1 MQVNESKTSGP
12 TVILLGGPMTVEDG
26 STLDSRQSITD
37 DPQCRI
43 MRTCLAGS
51 MRWWLTAIS
60 LVQPLLRAAGND
72 AFCLIIGG
80 RTLLELEADG
90 SVRRTGLRSV
100 VPGGLSRVEIVR
112 SGIEESLDPKY
123 EPAGKMNPSWN
134 GTSMGE
140 IGLLHSEPRRPWRVL
155 DGNEWYLKQAGSTLR
170 PAVIIDTTEGV
181 LLDRTFETLVT
192 RRLFDEQITLVLPHT
207 QAAERYIRAYAHAT
221 DPDQLAAPTITP
233 PPWDPDFERYIGAD
247 ARATHPAQ
255 LAAPAITPPPWDP
268 DAPPDPVRY
277 TKLIPIE
284 ASFGVTGLVQRQQW
298 KDPSDLEAARA
309 LLEARFDLQ
318 IGIWDL
324 VGNATLRQTLLKAVP
339 AAPPPAEAA
348 PIPVG
353 AAKRAT
359 AHVAKKVDEATTEK
373 QVLLSIAK
381 HFTPLLRLGWKANR
395 GVGWVLQLPL
405 TEAVSRWP
413 GQEPSPLVQLA
424 LVVRKR
430 QCYVIAFTMMYH
442 VNIDNYVLARREIL
456 ESIASPD
463 DCPLEPNTRP
473 LLWQAAGGWADDI
486 DWGDRVAALAQRTE
500 SWTAVLEELCNES
513 RRIHHETSES

>member
-1 MQVNESKTSGP
+1 MTNVEARVNESKAVGP

-26 STLDSRQSITD
+26 SSLDSRQPIKD

-51 MRWWLTAIS
+51 MRWWLTVIS
-60 LVQPLLRAAGND
+60 LVQPLLRAAGDD

-112 SGIEESLDPKY
+112 TGIEEGLDPTY
-123 EPAGKMNPSWN
+123 EPAGKMDPSWN

-140 IGLLHSEPRRPWRVL
+140 IGLRHSEPRRAWRVL
-155 DGNEWYLKQAGSTLR
+155 DGNEWYLKQAGPTLR

-181 LLDRTFETLVT
+181 LLDRTFETLST

-207 QAAERYIRAYAHAT
+207 QAAERYIRAYARAT
-221 DPDQLAAPTITP
+221 DPD
-233 PPWDPDFERYIGAD
+233 
-247 ARATHPAQ
+247 Q

-284 ASFGVTGLVQRQQW
+284 TSFGVTGLVQCGQW

-324 VGNATLRQTLLKAVP
+324 VGNATLRQTLLNTVP
-339 AAPPPAEAA
+339 AVPPPADAA
-348 PIPVG
+348 PIPAG

-359 AHVAKKVDEATTEK
+359 SHVAKKEAEATTEK
-373 QVLLSIAK
+373 QTLRTITK
-381 HFTPLLRLGWKANR
+381 HFAPLLKLGWEANHR
-395 GVGWVLQLPL
+395 VRWFLRLPL
-405 TEAVSRWP
+405 TELVSYWP
-413 GQEPSPLVQLA
+413 GADPFPLLQLEF
-424 LVVRKR
+424 VVRKR
-430 QCYVIAFTMMYH
+430 QCSVTAFARNRP
-442 VNIDNYVLARREIL
+442 NIDDYVLTRRAIL
-456 ESIASPD
+456 EQIAYPD
-463 DCPLEPNTRP
+463 DSPLAPSMRP
-473 LLWQAAGGWADDI
+473 VLWQAAGGWADDV
-486 DWGDRVAALAQRTE
+486 DWDERAVALVNRTE
-500 SWTAVLEELCNES
+500 PWDFLFEEFCNEA
-513 RRIHHETSES
+513 RRIHQEISAS

>member
-1 MQVNESKTSGP
+1 MEARATEPDVPGP
-12 TVILLGGPMTVEDG
+12 TIALVGGPMTVEDG
-26 STLDSRQSITD
+26 STLDSRQPITD

-60 LVQPLLRAAGND
+60 LVQPLLSTAGDD

-90 SVRRTGLRSV
+90 SARRIGLRSV

-112 SGIEESLDPKY
+112 TGIGESLDLTY
-123 EPAGKMNPSWN
+123 EPAGKMPGSWN

-140 IGLLHSEPRRPWRVL
+140 IGLLQSEPRRPWRVL
-155 DGNEWYLKQAGSTLR
+155 DGNEWYLKQAGPTLR

-181 LLDRTFETLVT
+181 LLDRTFATLST

-221 DPDQLAAPTITP
+221 DEYQP
-233 PPWDPDFERYIGAD
+233 
-247 ARATHPAQ
+247 
-255 LAAPAITPPPWDP
+255 AAPAITLPPWDP

-284 ASFGVTGLVQRQQW
+284 ASFGVTGLVQRQEW
-298 KDPSDLEAARA
+298 RDPSDLEAARA

-324 VGNATLRQTLLKAVP
+324 VGNATLRATLLNTAPAVP
-339 AAPPPAEAA
+339 PPTEAA
-348 PIPVG
+348 PIPFG

-359 AHVAKKVDEATTEK
+359 TQVAAKVADATAEK
-373 QVLLSIAK
+373 QALRSIAK
-381 HFTPLLRLGWKANR
+381 HFGSLRRSGWEANQR
-395 GVGWVLQLPL
+395 VRWFLRLPL
-405 TEAVSRWP
+405 TETVTRWP
-413 GQEPSPLVQLA
+413 GEKPFPLVQLEF
-424 LVVRKR
+424 VVKKRK
-430 QCYVIAFTMMYH
+430 CYVSAFANNTGAK
-442 VNIDNYVLARREIL
+442 IDHYVLARRVIL
-456 ESIASPD
+456 EQIATPD
-463 DCPLEPNTRP
+463 NCPLRP
-473 LLWQAAGGWADDI
+473 TGRPVLWQSVGGWADDI
-486 DWGDRVAALAQRTE
+486 DWDDRASVLTQRAQR
-500 SWTAVLEELCNES
+500 WTLVFEELCNEA
-513 RRIHHETSES
+513 RRIHQEKFAS